1 MRFFFLRGRTS
12 LLAIVLCAL
21 ILRVGTVVIT
31 GDRSLEYEFDILVHN
46 MRTGNGYSWFCVD
59 EDGTVGHKVVSATQQ
74 PLPSAYVPPV
84 YPLFLV
90 SVFLLIGT
98 STFSIILIEIIQ
110 AFLGALACLLLYEIA
125 LSLLNRTVALV
136 AAFVYAVYP
145 TLVFMCGQ
153 ISAVNFYVFL
163 NILLLFILF
172 KAKEST
178 KWLAFAAAGVV
189 FSLLVLARTDVLILL
204 PAVLIWLL
212 ITLRTHRIRTMSA
225 FTAASLLLVIV
236 WTYRNY
242 RVFGQPAPI
251 STSTGYNLWIGQNEH
266 ATGTRG
272 EYTIPPFTETDEMW
286 ERIHALTQ
294 DRSYEIKRNDLYLQE
309 ALSFMKHNPGKVLVL
324 GLKKLM
330 YYWGH
335 YWGITFTYP
344 QANSPAYWLPW
355 FFILPFFV
363 IGLAISFRNWKQY
376 LLLYFYFLFS
386 TLTIMV
392 FFVIPRY
399 RLFILPLV
407 LLFAAH
413 GIVQCVDWFERLRAP
428 RN

>member
-1 MRFFFLRGRTS
+1 MHFFFLRGRTS
-12 LLAIVLCAL
+12 LLAIILLAL
-21 ILRVGTVVIT
+21 ILRIGTVVIT
-31 GDRSLEYEFDILVHN
+31 GDRSLEYEFGILVHN
-46 MRTGNGYSWFCVD
+46 MRTDNGYSWFCVD
-59 EDGTVGHKVVSATQQ
+59 EDGTIDHQVDSSTHQ

-90 SVFLLIGT
+90 SIYLLIGT

-125 LSLLNRTVALV
+125 LSLFNRTVALV
-136 AAFVYAVYP
+136 AVFVYAVYP

-163 NILLLFILF
+163 NILFLFILF
-172 KAKEST
+172 KAKDT
-178 KWLAFAAAGVV
+178 VKWPAFAAAGAV

-212 ITLRTHRIRTMSA
+212 IIVRTNRIRTIIV
-225 FTAASLLLVIV
+225 FTVASLLLVIA

-242 RVFGQPAPI
+242 RVFGQPAPV

-272 EYTIPPFTETDEMW
+272 EYTIPSFTESVEMW
-286 ERIHALTQ
+286 ERIHALTP
-294 DRSYEIKRNDLYLQE
+294 DRSYETKRNDLYMQE
-309 ALSFMKHNPGKVLVL
+309 ALSFMKRNPGKVLVL
-324 GLKKLM
+324 GLRKFM

-335 YWGITFTYP
+335 YWGIVFMYP

-355 FFILPFFV
+355 FVVLPFFIIGIV
-363 IGLAISFRNWKQY
+363 ITFRNWKKY
-376 LLLYFYFLFS
+376 LLLYLYFGLS
-386 TLTIMV
+386 TLTVMV

-413 GIVQCVDWFERLRAP
+413 GIVQCIKWFKRLRMSGT
-428 RN
+428 